1 MLVEYEKMYRTLT
14 ADGELTK
21 MIGTQEEIIEMALK
35 KKSKLLQLVALDS
48 ITPADFKEMTAQ
60 CNAEIKSAEQE
71 LNQLRHQEESSA
83 EFRTHMEKVR
93 STLKTAE
100 QDVANGI
107 VTKDFIDTFIDKI
120 FVTPEAADGSM
131 RLDIRIFSGDA
142 TQKYLQKLKSR
153 AGHMTGVCERSE
165 ENTGVPTISDDA
177 SRTGHTF
184 KKMIEAYERNM
195 K

>member
-1 MLVEYEKMYRTLT
+1 MIVEYERMYRTLT

-21 MIGTQEEIIEMALK
+21 MIGTQEGIIEMALK

-60 CNAEIKSAEQE
+60 CNDEIKVAEQE
-71 LNQLRHQEESSA
+71 LSQLRHQEESSA

-93 STLKTAE
+93 TTLKAAE

-120 FVTPEAADGSM
+120 FVTPEEDGSM
-131 RLDIRIFSGDA
+131 RLDIRIFTGDA

-153 AGHMTGVCERSE
+153 AGHMTGVCERNE
-165 ENTGVPTISDDA
+165 ENAGVPTVSDDA
-177 SRTGHTF
+177 SRAGHTF
-184 KKMIEAYERNM
+184 KKMIEAYERSL
-195 K
+195 